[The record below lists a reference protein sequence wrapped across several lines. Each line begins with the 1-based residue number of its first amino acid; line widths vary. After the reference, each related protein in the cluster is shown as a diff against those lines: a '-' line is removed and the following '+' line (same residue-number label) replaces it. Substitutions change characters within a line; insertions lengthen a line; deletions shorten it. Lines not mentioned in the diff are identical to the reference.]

1 MQVFERARLDAQL
14 RAAACALL
22 RDSVHVYSSRGATT
36 IALPRVCQWYARDFS
51 ASGSPLECAQAVA
64 PYLEGEQ
71 RACLD
76 ACLKA
81 NLAATSGPPPSVL
94 FLPFDFT
101 CRPLS
106 LLADADADAAAAAA
120 AATDVPPPGEITRE
134 ISLAASPVPRRARRN
149 TGTLTAEV
157 VSVES
162 AD

>member
-14 RAAACALL
+14 QAAACAFV
-22 RDSVHVYSSRGATT
+22 RDSVQVCASRGATT
-36 IALPRVCQWYARDFS
+36 VALPRVCQWYARDFS
-51 ASGSPLECAQAVA
+51 SSGTPLECAQAVA
-64 PYLEGEQ
+64 AYLEGEQ

-81 NLAATSGPPPSVL
+81 ATSGQPLSVL

-106 LLADADADAAAAAA
+106 LLAEPDADADADAAIASQPP
-120 AATDVPPPGEITRE
+120 VPNSPSPRE

-157 VSVES
+157 VSVEC
-162 AD
+162 AEP

>member
-1 MQVFERARLDAQL
+1 MREPD
-14 RAAACALL
+14 
-22 RDSVHVYSSRGATT
+22 
-36 IALPRVCQWYARDFS
+36 
-51 ASGSPLECAQAVA
+51 ECAQAVA
-64 PYLEGEQ
+64 AYLEGEQ

-81 NLAATSGPPPSVL
+81 ATSGQPLSVL

-106 LLADADADAAAAAA
+106 LLADTDADADS
-120 AATDVPPPGEITRE
+120 PPPRE

-157 VSVES
+157 VSVEC
-162 AD
+162 AQP